1 MSENFTLTRAQ
12 IAAFVKDPRTVRAL
26 EKAVKNANVYIPS
39 GVEEGDIT
47 TESSNS
53 RGGEALTE
61 VISTSTEIN
70 NAITMIEAS
79 LNSRIESV
87 ENSNAEL
94 SRELSSSL
102 PSIKSLIESLI
113 LSGADIDSKS
123 QFSSELA
130 SSAHRRAKF
139 NGVMAWL
146 SIQ

>member
-26 EKAVKNANVYIPS
+26 ERAVKNANVYIPS
-39 GVEEGDIT
+39 GVEEGDVT

-53 RGGEALTE
+53 RGGEALAE
-61 VISTSTEIN
+61 IAYTSSEIN
-70 NAITMIEAS
+70 NALAIIEAS
-79 LNSRIESV
+79 LRSRIESV

-94 SRELSSSL
+94 SKELSSEI
-102 PSIKSLIESLI
+102 PSIKALIESLI
-113 LSGADIDSKS
+113 VSGADIESKS
-123 QFSSELA
+123 QFSSELS

-146 SIQ
+146 STQ